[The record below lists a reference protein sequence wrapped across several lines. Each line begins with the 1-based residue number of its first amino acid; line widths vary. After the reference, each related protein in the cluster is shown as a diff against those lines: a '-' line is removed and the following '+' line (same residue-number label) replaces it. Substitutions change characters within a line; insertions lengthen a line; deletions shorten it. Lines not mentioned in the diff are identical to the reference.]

1 MSQPVITKCMKKAGF
16 IVLFGFLLS
25 FSACS
30 QQPGLKQVWATKHV
44 LKVPESVYYRA
55 KTGRIYV
62 SNINGKPSAKDGNGF
77 ISLLNKNGEILQLK
91 WAVGLNAP
99 KGMAIKGN
107 HLFVSDIDRLA
118 EIDLGNGRIIRFIP
132 FPRAKFLND
141 VVVGPD
147 GKIYVTDT
155 KLGAVFVVKA
165 GKAHLWSTNPLLKG
179 ANGLAVNRGELFIGT
194 NGHLLEANPKTGEI
208 RIVAHVTG
216 DIDGL
221 IPLGNRRFILSDW
234 AGKIYQISTG
244 KAPVILSNTTRQKI
258 NAADL
263 GFIPQKKIILIPT
276 FFDNRVVAKQL
287 ISF

>member
-1 MSQPVITKCMKKAGF
+1 MKKLVLLVLAG
-16 IVLFGFLLS
+16 ILSSLPLF
-25 FSACS
+25 S
-30 QQPGLKQVWATKHV
+30 QSLIPVWATQKIF
-44 LKVPESVYYRA
+44 KVPESVYYRA
-55 KTGRIYV
+55 KTHRIYV
-62 SNINGKPSAKDGNGF
+62 SNVNGKPAALDGNGF
-77 ISLLNKNGEILQLK
+77 ISLLNEKGEIIKLK
-91 WAVGLNAP
+91 WATGLNGP

-107 HLFVSDIDRLA
+107 HLFVSDINRLA
-118 EIDLGNGRIIRFIP
+118 EIDLRNGKIVRYIP
-132 FPRAKFLND
+132 FPGAKFLND

-155 KLGAVFVVKA
+155 DLGAVFVEKA

-179 ANGLAVNRGELFIGT
+179 ANGLAMNRGELFIGT

-221 IPLGNRRFILSDW
+221 IPLGNGRFILSDW

-287 ISF
+287 IGF